1 MSEALVSDLIA
12 IIRKTADDP
21 GPLFAARLE
30 GHSAP
35 RFDTGNARPDSLVA
49 ELQELA
55 RRARA
60 YGATDEELALSL
72 GVLLTMSRARA
83 VAP

>member
-1 MSEALVSDLIA
+1 MIEALVTDLLA
-12 IIRKTADDP
+12 IIRLTTGDP

-30 GHSAP
+30 RESAA
-35 RFDTGNARPDSLVA
+35 RFADGAATGETIVG
-49 ELQELA
+49 ELRELA

-60 YGATDEELALSL
+60 HGATDEELALSL
-72 GVLLTMSRARA
+72 GALLATSRAFP